1 MSDSAFLPQAHDKPL
16 STIKMLGT
24 EHIVH
29 EWQSAIDSLAQRE
42 REMIDM
48 SKQFVEHIN
57 MTRDEMNMMLR
68 ANQTMLEESRRRGLQ
83 LKKLEAF
90 FAEFPLP
97 YSLRQPVASA
107 FLSVGI
113 SMPWWT
119 ARPEPPIPQQ
129 VSNFSST
136 EAHDVED
143 LCARLRSLIEIKDQ
157 LTQKILDE
165 QARHEAE
172 MQSFILHHKQLVS
185 AAQDNAILAS
195 THWTIERLTMQS
207 KIKEKETDIKILNQE
222 LNRLKQ
228 EMIMRDRS
236 DSRSHVILTLPK
248 PKEADMMVGVDRPST
263 HEEEDGVMVLPRM
276 RSATISQPSP
286 RTKQSETPNAKL
298 HINTERL
305 SGKYLEQASEQQQQQ
320 QQQQQQ
326 HAPGTFP
333 TESLIFN
340 SLNNPLSSPRLSPG
354 DKSSKLQHQHLHDQ
368 WQQQLFVMHSK
379 QASLHSGAAHAS
391 MLRGLKGT
399 KMHGEFRGQGEGAI
413 GSSDNDAVG
422 LLRSAGCGKR
432 EQSPRTVS
440 GVGKVNNQ
448 QRGAE
453 AFEGN

>member
-1 MSDSAFLPQAHDKPL
+1 MQMSNSAFLPQARDKPL
-16 STIKMLGT
+16 STMKLLGKQ
-24 EHIVH
+24 HIVH

-48 SKQFVEHIN
+48 SKQFVEHIT
-57 MTRDEMNMMLR
+57 MTRDEMNMMLQ

-97 YSLRQPVASA
+97 FSLRQPVASA

-113 SMPWWT
+113 NMPWWT
-119 ARPEPPIPQQ
+119 AARPEPPMPQQ
-129 VSNFSST
+129 VSSFSST

-172 MQSFILHHKQLVS
+172 MQSFILHHKQLIS

-222 LNRLKQ
+222 LNRLQ
-228 EMIMRDRS
+228 QGMSNMRNRS
-236 DSRSHVILTLPK
+236 DPRSHVILTLPK
-248 PKEADMMVGVDRPST
+248 PKEADMMLGVNRPSSRQ
-263 HEEEDGVMVLPRM
+263 EEDGVIVSPRM

-286 RTKQSETPNAKL
+286 RTSQSETPNAKL
-298 HINTERL
+298 HISMERL
-305 SGKYLEQASEQQQQQ
+305 SGKDMEQTREQQQQQKYEQQQ

-326 HAPGTFP
+326 HAPRTFP
-333 TESLIFN
+333 IESLIFN

-354 DKSSKLQHQHLHDQ
+354 DKSSKLQHQHMHDQ
-368 WQQQLFVMHSK
+368 WQQQLFVMNGK
-379 QASLHSGAAHAS
+379 HAS
-391 MLRGLKGT
+391 PHPDMLRGLKGT
-399 KMHGEFRGQGEGAI
+399 KMHGEYRGQGERAI
-413 GSSDNDAVG
+413 GGSDNDAVG
-422 LLRSAGCGKR
+422 IFRSAGFGK
-432 EQSPRTVS
+432 QSPRTVS
-440 GVGKVNNQ
+440 GVGRVNNQ

-453 AFEGN
+453 A